1 MWLFSLT
8 SAFGSNHL
16 FLVWTTEGLQ
26 TAWPFQIQMTT
37 EKDLKS
43 TRIFYYTNTKMAA
56 EFQKQAVFTNKHV
69 YLWFNKH
76 PILFTK
82 H

>member
-1 MWLFSLT
+1 
-8 SAFGSNHL
+8 
-16 FLVWTTEGLQ
+16 
-26 TAWPFQIQMTT
+26 MTT

-43 TRIFYYTNTKMAA
+43 TRIFYCTNTKMAA